1 MPEIIAVILQKVEV
15 IMKEHGYWKVT
26 GSVLLGILIWQFSN
40 ILNATAKLIEVIRL
54 KKNII
59 GGMHLSHHS

>member
-1 MPEIIAVILQKVEV
+1 MPEIIAVIVQKVEV

-40 ILNATAKLIEVIRL
+40 ILNATAKLIEVIR
-54 KKNII
+54 
-59 GGMHLSHHS
+59 

>member
-26 GSVLLGILIWQFSN
+26 GSVLLAILIWQFSN
-40 ILNATAKLIEVIRL
+40 ILNATAKLIEVIR
-54 KKNII
+54 
-59 GGMHLSHHS
+59 